1 MKNASLLLLF
11 AVIFFLG
18 CDSEPPKK
26 QTSPSGGSQT
36 SASQLETGRFALQK
50 MLPAARLWAVD
61 GQPVRMRSQPT
72 KDSNG
77 QDGKSSF
84 WQTTFVSP
92 SRQKSEAFSWSGM
105 SGADAPPKGVDHGR
119 EDSYNPANRSIQ
131 PFDLSFL
138 KIDSDKAFAVAQQHG
153 GKQLL
158 TKTPG
163 LEVMYVLDWDS
174 PTGKLRWHVIYGG
187 NESRAQLIVIVDAS
201 TAEFIHKE

>member
-11 AVIFFLG
+11 TAIFFLG

-26 QTSPSGGSQT
+26 QPSPSGGSSQT

-50 MLPAARLWAVD
+50 MLPAARLWAAD
-61 GQPVRMRSQPT
+61 GQPVRMHSQSA
-72 KDSNG
+72 KDSSG
-77 QDGKSSF
+77 QDGKSGF

-105 SGADAPPKGVDHGR
+105 SGPDASPKGVDHGR

-158 TKTPG
+158 AKTPA
-163 LEVMYVLDWDS
+163 LEVMYVLDWD
-174 PTGKLRWHVIYGG
+174 
-187 NESRAQLIVIVDAS
+187 
-201 TAEFIHKE
+201 